1 MCACSGVTEEDRGT
15 KDEGTKDDGIGGEP
29 DVGPGEDGGARDDG
43 TADDAGG
50 DGGTDL
56 PDASN
61 DASDLPDSSDMS
73 DAGVSD
79 VGPADAGAVDS
90 GSGDDAGAGE
100 DSGPKDASVQDT
112 GPADAGTPDAGA
124 VDTGAA
130 DAGAADAGG
139 GSFPIDD
146 LDQLS
151 LYVNLGDSMGAGYNA
166 TGRNGTGGKGYA
178 RLVLENHKDY
188 PAYATHHLKALFG
201 AVQFKDNAESGDT
214 SSDQLSALKS
224 SIAFFPSAT
233 GDVLVSLT
241 CGGND
246 FNNDIQVMLFRAQT
260 EAAASKLQDNYREIA
275 KLIKNKYENI
285 PAGKRVVFLVTNVTD
300 PTGGTG
306 NVPAQYNDGF
316 CKTIHNPLF
325 TPQLRADAIAN
336 LEFFNDKIA
345 EVTAEIGGYMVDSHA
360 MFFDHGMNASGSD
373 RWLDT
378 DCVHPT
384 NEGHHQ
390 LRREEWATLTGERF

>member
-1 MCACSGVTEEDRGT
+1 MKSFLRCGWFGPGVAMLVGLCCMCACSGVTEEDRGT

-285 PAGKRVVFLVTNVTD
+285 PAGVDLPPVLA
-300 PTGGTG
+300 TGG
-306 NVPAQYNDGF
+306 
-316 CKTIHNPLF
+316 L
-325 TPQLRADAIAN
+325 DAIAN

>member
-1 MCACSGVTEEDRGT
+1 MKSFLRCGWFGPGVAMLVGLCCMCACSGVTEEDRGT

-246 FNNDIQVMLFRAQT
+246 FNNDIQVTSPPGSGWCFWSPTSPTRP
-260 EAAASKLQDNYREIA
+260 AA
-275 KLIKNKYENI
+275 
-285 PAGKRVVFLVTNVTD
+285 P
-300 PTGGTG
+300 GT
-306 NVPAQYNDGF
+306 
-316 CKTIHNPLF
+316 
-325 TPQLRADAIAN
+325 
-336 LEFFNDKIA
+336 
-345 EVTAEIGGYMVDSHA
+345 S
-360 MFFDHGMNASGSD
+360 
-373 RWLDT
+373 
-378 DCVHPT
+378 
-384 NEGHHQ
+384 
-390 LRREEWATLTGERF
+390 RRSTTTVSARRSTTRCSPPSSARMR